1 MRSPPPLIRSPQP
14 RCIALPPRVGIM
26 AMMNA
31 EERDAARAEAH
42 QKRKVLT
49 EYMKHERDPNV
60 GEFENERDFQEKVE
74 RLRIY
79 VKPEYDKAVEH
90 YEQQML
96 DKSTELKVW
105 LGLVVLV
112 VGAGSVLAPWC
123 YCSSSHNQD

>member
-1 MRSPPPLIRSPQP
+1 
-14 RCIALPPRVGIM
+14 
-26 AMMNA
+26 MMNA

-49 EYMKHERDPNV
+49 
-60 GEFENERDFQEKVE
+60 EFENERDFQEKVE

-105 LGLVVLV
+105 FGLVWLCLW
-112 VGAGSVLAPWC
+112 LA
-123 YCSSSHNQD
+123 

>member
-1 MRSPPPLIRSPQP
+1 
-14 RCIALPPRVGIM
+14 
-26 AMMNA
+26 MMNA

-105 LGLVVLV
+105 FGLVVLV

>member
-1 MRSPPPLIRSPQP
+1 MTGTPRAGAPYLAGAGPHSALPLRCESPQP

-79 VKPEYDKAVEH
+79 VKPEYDLAVDH

-96 DKSTELKVW
+96 EKRPSCALP
-105 LGLVVLV
+105 
-112 VGAGSVLAPWC
+112 LAYQDGC
-123 YCSSSHNQD
+123 NQ